1 MVLNHFDNNS
11 DNRFNKKHFSK
22 RKEFSLSS
30 RVIRCFLSFC
40 FFFFSFRLINSIQT
54 SIKTYNSRSFVVV
67 SRHVSFRGIALS
79 RKAEARVTHRS
90 VIRSVWRCERVAPSD
105 RSLAPVSRR
114 TRMMRVF
121 RYVSACL
128 GSKNSRNPSMK
139 KLCLESYSVRS
150 ISSSTTSRENF
161 VAIFQ
166 NQFVQATAAT
176 SKLC

>member
-22 RKEFSLSS
+22 SKEFSLSS
-30 RVIRCFLSFC
+30 YVVWCFLRFY

-67 SRHVSFRGIALS
+67 SRHVSFRGIASS

-90 VIRSVWRCERVAPSD
+90 VIRGVWRCERVAPSD
-105 RSLAPVSRR
+105 RPLAPVSRR

-121 RYVSACL
+121 RYVPASL
-128 GSKNSRNPSMK
+128 VEKFSKPFGEKTLSRILFCSIAFVLDNVAW
-139 KLCLESYSVRS
+139 KLRCYILES
-150 ISSSTTSRENF
+150 
-161 VAIFQ
+161 
-166 NQFVQATAAT
+166 FVQATAAI
-176 SKLC
+176 SKFC